1 MPAQVESAA
10 PSPRGGA
17 AGAAAEAAMA
27 AAAGGGSPLLWGPL
41 LSAFK
46 AFAAAPP
53 PPPPEPYEGAVYALR
68 EGLRLGL
75 VFLANMAVLEALSLR
90 TARQIWRRKGGKQFY
105 AQAVAFNVF
114 NMCVL
119 TPVMYLG
126 AMGGNLQRLVDDE
139 RDPPAAQALKV
150 AVGLG
155 LQSLWYYAAHRAMH
169 TQALY

>member
-1 MPAQVESAA
+1 
-10 PSPRGGA
+10 
-17 AGAAAEAAMA
+17 MA
-27 AAAGGGSPLLWGPL
+27 AAAGGGSPVLWGPL
-41 LSAFK
+41 LSAFR

-53 PPPPEPYEGAVYALR
+53 PPPPEPYEGAAYALR

-75 VFLANMAVLEALSLR
+75 VFLANMAVLEVLSLR
-90 TARQIWRRKGGKQFY
+90 TARQIWRRPGGKQFY

-126 AMGGNLQRLVDDE
+126 AMGGNLQRLMDDV
-139 RDPPAAQALKV
+139 RDPPAVQALKV

-155 LQSLWYYAAHRAMH
+155 LQVRGGRAGKGRRRARCGPAAGRC
-169 TQALY
+169 